1 MHKKAIITM
10 VLALVT
16 MAGQAQ
22 DTIFWERPAIGYSD
36 IPYFQI
42 QKVELTKDRTAL
54 HVRMSLM
61 PGLGFFLK
69 STCYLQA
76 NGKQYESIGSD
87 SIQLDGKRI
96 VLDDT
101 GKKDFVLYFKPMPMD
116 TKEFDFIDGLTD
128 KDYQVF
134 CIHDKDYVMPV
145 TPVPAEYLTDDAD
158 EELAEMKY
166 DATPATI
173 HFKSINYRVGII

>member
-1 MHKKAIITM
+1 MFKHNVITIL
-10 VLALVT
+10 LAFVA
-16 MAGQAQ
+16 MAGQAKQ
-22 DTIFWERPAIGYSD
+22 ESILWEQPAIGYSD

-42 QKVELTKDRTAL
+42 QKVELTKEWTAL

-87 SIQLDGKRI
+87 SIKLDGKRI

-101 GKKDFVLYFKPMPMD
+101 GKKDFTV
-116 TKEFDFIDGLTD
+116 
-128 KDYQVF
+128 
-134 CIHDKDYVMPV
+134 
-145 TPVPAEYLTDDAD
+145 
-158 EELAEMKY
+158 
-166 DATPATI
+166 
-173 HFKSINYRVGII
+173 VGTGT